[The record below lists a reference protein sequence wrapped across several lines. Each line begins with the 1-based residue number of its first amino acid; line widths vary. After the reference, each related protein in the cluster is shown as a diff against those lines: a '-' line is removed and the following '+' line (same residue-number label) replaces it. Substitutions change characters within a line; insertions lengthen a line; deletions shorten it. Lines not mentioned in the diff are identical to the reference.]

1 MRILV
6 ADDEIDM
13 ARVLTAILEYEHYA
27 VDTVHDGRA
36 ALDYAL
42 DGDYDCLV
50 LDIMMPK
57 LSGLEVLRS
66 LRAVNNT
73 VPVLFLTAKGDAADR
88 IAGLDGG
95 ADDYLAKPFNMGEF
109 LARVRACARRS
120 TSYIPTTLEAGDL
133 TLDRA
138 TYTLSAAGSSR
149 SVRLPNKEYLVME
162 QLMRT
167 HDHYLSPDRL
177 REHAWGYDAYVGP
190 NVIWTYV
197 SKLRHALKTVESTCR
212 IESSRGRGYILVSN
226 PADTDS

>member
-1 MRILV
+1 
-6 ADDEIDM
+6 
-13 ARVLTAILEYEHYA
+13 
-27 VDTVHDGRA
+27 
-36 ALDYAL
+36 
-42 DGDYDCLV
+42 
-50 LDIMMPK
+50 
-57 LSGLEVLRS
+57 
-66 LRAVNNT
+66 
-73 VPVLFLTAKGDAADR
+73 
-88 IAGLDGG
+88 
-95 ADDYLAKPFNMGEF
+95 MGEF
-109 LARVRACARRS
+109 LARVRACARRN

-167 HDHYLSPDRL
+167 HDHYLSPNRL

-212 IESSRGRGYILVSN
+212 IESSRGRGYILVSH
-226 PADTDS
+226 PADTDA